1 MFFNANMNKGCFWPN
16 LRRAI
21 LAWNLMEAIE
31 GQGGHQEVP
40 LSKIFPPFFAAPA
53 FFACQGR
60 GRHLFESLVS
70 LRYVSPLSL
79 LAFQQSLKNAS
90 DILIEIRTLH
100 HSNNG
105 FLDFGWITAAEGLP
119 SLLLFPSFATKGF
132 LNSGGWRHSAGSQ
145 CALLCTVKTL
155 RRHPIINHCF
165 HGNVN
170 VIKLLRGL
178 IGPMSTNG
186 TFGPNPSVCHQPHTA
201 VQLSIG
207 ASANRSCLR

>member
-1 MFFNANMNKGCFWPN
+1 MNKGCFWPN

-100 HSNNG
+100 HSNSG
-105 FLDFGWITAAEGLP
+105 FLDFGWIVPQQRVCHLYFY
-119 SLLLFPSFATKGF
+119 FP
-132 LNSGGWRHSAGSQ
+132 
-145 CALLCTVKTL
+145 ALLQKDFSTL
-155 RRHPIINHCF
+155 
-165 HGNVN
+165 V
-170 VIKLLRGL
+170 VDATQRGA
-178 IGPMSTNG
+178 
-186 TFGPNPSVCHQPHTA
+186 SVHFS
-201 VQLSIG
+201 VQLRP
-207 ASANRSCLR
+207 SAVILQLIIAFTETSMWLNFSMG